1 MLIYLT
7 ISGSY
12 RSYVVV
18 YLTVE
23 MSLYI
28 SDGTF
33 SRRSNRDNSL
43 NSLLEKEEFS
53 TSKVTERNEST
64 DIALETVLEN
74 DFYHLRFII

>member
-1 MLIYLT
+1 
-7 ISGSY
+7 
-12 RSYVVV
+12 
-18 YLTVE
+18 